1 MDSFQKLVSDFI
13 KFPGIGKRQAERF
26 AYFLLNKDAFEIDR
40 FIADIKQAH
49 TASKKC
55 TRCFRLFVTDHAG
68 DMCRICSNSTRDYH
82 TLVIVNKE
90 ADIDALEKSGSYHG
104 YYFVLGEL
112 VDFGD
117 QEKLLQL
124 PRVQKLKERLEH
136 DTELQEIIFA
146 LPFNPEGEHTRLL
159 LQEALSPI
167 ATGKTITLSTLGR
180 GLSTGTELEYSD
192 KETLQY
198 ALQSRITKQ

>member
-1 MDSFQKLVSDFI
+1 MDSFNKLVSDFI

-26 AYFLLNKDAFEIDR
+26 AYFLLNKDKPEIDR
-40 FIADIKQAH
+40 FIEDIRQAH
-49 TASKKC
+49 SASRRC
-55 TRCFRLFVTDHAG
+55 EQCFRLFTTDSQQQLCA
-68 DMCRICSNSTRDYH
+68 ICIKNSRDRSM
-82 TLVIVNKE
+82 LMILNKE
-90 ADIDALEKSGSYHG
+90 ADIDALEKSGSYNG
-104 YYFVLGEL
+104 YYFLLGEL

-124 PRVQKLKERLEH
+124 PRVQKLKERL
-136 DTELQEIIFA
+136 DTDAELKEVIFA

-159 LQEALSPI
+159 LQEVLSPI
-167 ATGKTITLSTLGR
+167 AVQKAITLSTLGR

-198 ALQSRITKQ
+198 AIQSRIRK